1 MIFLASSFAPYA
13 FHRLMSH
20 LFGFVSIG
28 TLCFSFPYPRSVP
41 TSSLEN
47 ASLGCL
53 LLAEDFLL
61 LPDAYAPVDLWIL
74 VV

>member
-1 MIFLASSFAPYA
+1 
-13 FHRLMSH
+13 
-20 LFGFVSIG
+20 
-28 TLCFSFPYPRSVP
+28 VP